1 MKSFIEWEYVD
12 DSVDSSYDWS
22 KDLEPYEPITEREL
36 TETPLDRVINFLN
49 EQIQF
54 CDEVGGME
62 REKNAFVLSLNVFKK
77 HMSNYIFDKEIKI
90 ERDYFI
96 PK

>member
-1 MKSFIEWEYVD
+1 MDLIGCECVD
-12 DSVDSSYDWS
+12 GSADTSDDWS
-22 KDLEPYEPITEREL
+22 PYEPITEREL
-36 TETPLDRVINFLN
+36 TETPLDKVINFLN

-62 REKNAFVLSLNVFKK
+62 REKNAFVLSLDVFKK